1 VLWSAQ
7 PLVASADTVSPMAYR
22 QRLLE
27 AAQLVAQARASSG
40 STRTVFIDRAKA
52 LLRQTD
58 AIALPSG
65 SFAIDD
71 RAIADGMGT
80 SDVSLDIAA
89 ELIAAQGGL
98 AARATAPVVDVSR
111 ADAAL
116 RDSVQTAQVP
126 AQGMSPLDV
135 ILLALGSFFAG
146 LTGPRPDLS
155 VLWPALGMVGVAL
168 ILFVVA
174 TLGRGLPERVRTE
187 VALHDAARDEHPAPS
202 QHLRA
207 ADAALADG
215 RPRDA
220 IRALYLFALTSL
232 AAREAIRYD
241 PALTDGEL
249 IVRAAGIPNAD
260 ALRDLIYVYERAWFG
275 LREPSTDEARSARG
289 LAVRVAG

>member
-1 VLWSAQ
+1 
-7 PLVASADTVSPMAYR
+7 
-22 QRLLE
+22 
-27 AAQLVAQARASSG
+27 
-40 STRTVFIDRAKA
+40 
-52 LLRQTD
+52 
-58 AIALPSG
+58 
-65 SFAIDD
+65 
-71 RAIADGMGT
+71 MGT
-80 SDVSLDIAA
+80 SDTSLDIAA
-89 ELIAAQGGL
+89 ELIFAQAAL
-98 AARATAPVVDVSR
+98 AARATAPAVDVAS

-116 RDSVQTAQVP
+116 RDSLQSAQVP
-126 AQGMSPLDV
+126 EQALSPLEV
-135 ILLALGSFFAG
+135 IVLALTSFLAG

-174 TLGRGLPERVRTE
+174 TLGRGVRERVRTE
-187 VALHDAARDEHPAPS
+187 VALRDIAHEEHAAPS

-207 ADAALADG
+207 ADAALAEG

-232 AAREAIRYD
+232 AAREVIRYD

-260 ALRDLIYVYERAWFG
+260 ALRDLILTYERAWFG
-275 LREPSTDEARSARG
+275 LREPTPDEARSARG